1 MTTVLGAALAM
12 PGGYYLAHGLNWK
25 TTIALLGSFLGL
37 GLTGALA
44 AAFVGAAHLSGFAS
58 EEMSLLGA
66 LRPGE
71 IDARGLLLA
80 GIVVGMIGVLDDITV
95 AQASVV
101 EQLSAANVALDWRQL
116 YLRAMKVGQDHI
128 ASMVNTLVLV
138 YAGASLAL
146 LLLLTDQ
153 SLPFLYVLSHEVIA
167 EEIVRMLVMSMGL
180 VAAVPITT
188 FLASL
193 AADLRRAM

>member
-1 MTTVLGAALAM
+1 
-12 PGGYYLAHGLNWK
+12 
-25 TTIALLGSFLGL
+25 LL
-37 GLTGALA
+37 TPLA

-80 GIVVGMIGVLDDITV
+80 GIIVGMIGVLDDITV

-101 EQLSAANVALDWRQL
+101 EQLSAANTALDWRQL
-116 YLRAMKVGQDHI
+116 YSRGMKVGQDHI

-153 SLPFLYVLSHEVIA
+153 SLPFLYVLSHEVLA

-180 VAAVPITT
+180 VTAVPITT

-193 AADLRRAM
+193 ATDLRRAM